1 MKLPTETLEEVLP
14 KPLSPRLK
22 DAHKGNFGH
31 VLVIGGDVGYSGAAR
46 LAGMAAL
53 RVGAGLV
60 SIATHSENAA
70 MMNIACP
77 ELMCHAVKTVEKLE
91 LLLAKATVIVI
102 GTGLGQSDWA
112 KMLFHATLETH
123 QPLIMDADALNLLA
137 QSPCKKENWILTP
150 HVGEAARLLAVT
162 TKTISQ
168 NRIDSVHD
176 LQKKYG
182 GVALLKGA
190 GTLIA
195 SENSLAISNTG
206 NSGMASGGM
215 GDVLSGVIAGLVS
228 QGLSLK
234 EAAEQGAY
242 GHGYAADEAVKNDGE
257 RGLLASDLLPHL
269 RHWVNNLDGH
279 SSIKPTNFS
288 WAV

>member
-1 MKLPTETLEEVLP
+1 MNLPAKTLEKVLP
-14 KPLSPRLK
+14 KSLPPRLK

-60 SIATHSENAA
+60 SIATHPQNSA
-70 MMNIACP
+70 MMNVACP
-77 ELMCHAVKTVEKLE
+77 ELMCHAVETGEKLE
-91 LLLAKATVIVI
+91 LLLEKATVIVI
-102 GTGLGQSDWA
+102 GTGLGQGDWA
-112 KMLFHATLETH
+112 KMLFHVALETNKS
-123 QPLIMDADALNLLA
+123 LIMDADALNLLA

-150 HVGEAARLLAVT
+150 HVGEVARLLAVT

-168 NRIDSVHD
+168 NRVDSVRA

-195 SENSLAISNTG
+195 SEDSLAISNTG
-206 NSGMASGGM
+206 NPGMASGGM
-215 GDVLSGVIAGLVS
+215 GDVLAGVIAGLVA
-228 QGLSLK
+228 QGFSLK

-242 GHGYAADEAVKNDGE
+242 SHGFAADEAVKNDGE

-269 RHWVNNLDGH
+269 RRWVNH
-279 SSIKPTNFS
+279 
-288 WAV
+288 

>member
-1 MKLPTETLEEVLP
+1 MNFATETLEDVLP
-14 KPLSPRLK
+14 KSLPRRLK

-46 LAGMAAL
+46 LAGIAAL

-60 SIATHSENAA
+60 SIATHPENTA

-77 ELMCHAVKTVEKLE
+77 ELMCHAVETVEKLE

-102 GTGLGQSDWA
+102 GTGLGQRDWA
-112 KMLFHATLETH
+112 KMLFHSALETH
-123 QPLIMDADALNLLA
+123 KPLIMDADALNLLA
-137 QSPCKKENWILTP
+137 QFPCKKENWILTP
-150 HVGEAARLLAVT
+150 HVGEAARLLSVT
-162 TKTISQ
+162 TKAISES
-168 NRIDSVHD
+168 RFD
-176 LQKKYG
+176 LARTLQRKYG

-195 SENSLAISNTG
+195 SENSLAISKTG
-206 NSGMASGGM
+206 NPGMASGGM
-215 GDVLSGVIAGLVS
+215 GDVLSGVIAGLVA

-242 GHGYAADEAVKNDGE
+242 GHGFAADEAVKNDGE

-269 RHWVNNLDGH
+269 RRWVN
-279 SSIKPTNFS
+279 S
-288 WAV
+288 